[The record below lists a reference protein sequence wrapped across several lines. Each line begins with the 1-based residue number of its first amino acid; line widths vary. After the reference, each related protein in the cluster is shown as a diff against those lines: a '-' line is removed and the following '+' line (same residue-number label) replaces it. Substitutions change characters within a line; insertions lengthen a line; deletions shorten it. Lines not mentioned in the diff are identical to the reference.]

1 MADESW
7 SVGRKI
13 GLERSYHGCQH
24 SADALTWRQILACGI
39 AKRKPKL
46 RILKAEYRCSAM
58 SLQIAIIRGLPVEND
73 VDLCFGKSISRAVAL
88 TINWPFDKRWCADRR
103 VCAPCRQRLHRG
115 ILQCRCMKYWK
126 LSLSLCMENC
136 RRTIQRPTNA
146 KRGSKLYGLPF

>member
-58 SLQIAIIRGLPVEND
+58 SLQIAIIRGLPVEKHYFTFNLD
-73 VDLCFGKSISRAVAL
+73 KTGRTFPRLQTMKMTIRLFLVVGAFAGVGGLAPAKAVSPPDGCYPAF
-88 TINWPFDKRWCADRR
+88 TTAEGFHA
-103 VCAPCRQRLHRG
+103 
-115 ILQCRCMKYWK
+115 
-126 LSLSLCMENC
+126 SF
-136 RRTIQRPTNA
+136 RPR
-146 KRGSKLYGLPF
+146 RGSR